1 MGDDEDEDEVVF
13 LDDDEDAIDEG
24 WLAEER
30 VENTDAGV
38 LPPRAARNRLFAT
51 LAALALFLGA
61 TGAAFTAA
69 YHRHMTDLR
78 NANLLEL
85 TAAASPPQIPA
96 LANLAFAS
104 TWHAA
109 VSEQVLVPVVNH
121 SPRPVV
127 LLGAVL
133 REPGMIGS
141 ASLAPTGRA
150 TLKSGQVGDFAG
162 RVTVDCTR
170 SPGAFA
176 GVIGSD
182 PSVILPKDPVPSL
195 RVRARTSGGQI
206 AQTTLDPESGQTFGG
221 QMQERICLQQG
232 STELGAPAISMR
244 YDTATHVLTF
254 GWSATS
260 RADIAL
266 EYRLELSYSYPQDDP
281 SAVPCRI
288 ESLPAQAIHSG
299 VLLPGATLDTSVPV
313 QMSDCPAGTVLVP
326 TEMFLLSI
334 DLASG
339 GVDLGSEQAS
349 FPVTLN

>member
-13 LDDDEDAIDEG
+13 LDDDDEAIDEV

-30 VENTDAGV
+30 VETTDAGV
-38 LPPRAARNRLFAT
+38 LPPRASRNRLFVT
-51 LAALALFLGA
+51 LVALALFLGG

-78 NANLLEL
+78 IENLLDL
-85 TAAASPPQIPA
+85 AAAASPPQIPD

-109 VSEQVLVPVVNH
+109 VKEQVLVPVVNH

-133 REPGMIGS
+133 TEPGMVG
-141 ASLAPTGRA
+141 AANLAPTGRA
-150 TLKSGQVGDFAG
+150 TLKSGQVGDFVG
-162 RVTVDCTR
+162 QVTVDCTR
-170 SPGAFA
+170 TPAAFA

-182 PSVILPKDPVPSL
+182 PSVVLPKVPVPSL

-206 AQTTLDPESGQTFGG
+206 TQTTLNPESGQALGG
-221 QMQERICLQQG
+221 EMQERICLQQG
-232 STELGAPAISMR
+232 STELGAPTISMR
-244 YDTATHVLTF
+244 YDAAKHVLTF
-254 GWSATS
+254 DWSATS

-266 EYRLELSYSYPQDDP
+266 EYKLELSYSYPQDDQ
-281 SAVPCRI
+281 SAGTCRI
-288 ESLPAQAIHSG
+288 ESLPAQAIQSG
-299 VLLPGATLDTSVPV
+299 VLLPGTTLSASVPV
-313 QMSDCPAGTVLVP
+313 QMSDCPAGTMVVP
-326 TEMFLLSI
+326 TEMFLLNI

-339 GVDLGSEQAS
+339 GTDLGSEQDG
-349 FPVTLN
+349 FPVTLD